1 MSPIVLVLQFMSGVF
16 FVFSQLPGWMQ
27 TIASI
32 FPLKWLTQGMRSVFL
47 PDTFAAQE
55 VSGGWDLPMVALV
68 LAVWTVVAAVL
79 ALTTFKWQRR
89 GER

>member
-1 MSPIVLVLQFMSGVF
+1 
-16 FVFSQLPGWMQ
+16 
-27 TIASI
+27 
-32 FPLKWLTQGMRSVFL
+32 MRSVFL